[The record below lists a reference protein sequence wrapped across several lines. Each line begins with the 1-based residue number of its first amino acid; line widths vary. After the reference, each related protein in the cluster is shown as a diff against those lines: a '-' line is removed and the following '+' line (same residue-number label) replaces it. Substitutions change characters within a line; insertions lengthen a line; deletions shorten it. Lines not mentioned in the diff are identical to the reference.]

1 MLRLDALSL
10 SSSTALP
17 SLTFDLHGLL
27 LDDLHLRAPE
37 QDFYCSDIANLPQG
51 VGVATV
57 TSTLVKYNHPKKV
70 NSIYHTARNFCLRKI
85 FFYAMVC
92 II

>member
-10 SSSTALP
+10 SSTALP

-27 LDDLHLRAPE
+27 LDDVHLRSPG
-37 QDFYCSDIANLPQG
+37 QDFLCSDIANLPQA

-57 TSTLVKYNHPKKV
+57 SSASVKYDHSNKV
-70 NSIYHTARNFCLRKI
+70 RGHLNTLYWE
-85 FFYAMVC
+85 
-92 II
+92 